1 MPVQTRARDNA
12 SANVVY
18 KPTPPAPQQQSF
30 PYKRRTVKKTYGR
43 AKPARTLRQGTLTQM
58 DFTSSAMQNFLDE
71 EEEEEEEEE
80 EDEKENQEPE
90 LADISKPKAKA
101 KAKSRSHRRK
111 TTGDVVEMGE
121 LELEE
126 EPPRQSKRRKT
137 LGDAPSST
145 ASSSFHTQTL
155 TQFLGTK
162 SENEQEEWQ
171 INDSEEDED
180 ALIMETP
187 RKDQALHAHGSQD
200 NSESAVPSLIK
211 SSTPANRE
219 KKTDISSAQSLE
231 TPLILRNNPASV
243 HSPLVTRSTNLD
255 GFQPILKKSPAVR
268 RFGRIPSDAVIPDS
282 YSTAHDSSNAPSPA
296 STVRATPSKKLR
308 FDLPEDKE
316 NVTPGRTKPK
326 SPKPKSQPSKRP
338 PLQEIPDSDEE
349 ADFDEYGDET
359 ESEDEN
365 NDGSPDSPTPKRF
378 RDSASSVDNAEVE
391 LADAAYDIGE
401 ETQAVFVSSA
411 RSLSQSRELSASSS
425 AAKAASREPEASRL
439 SESPHN
445 EQETGDSASV
455 QIIEETPA
463 ATPSEHADD
472 ENDAENDDSRD
483 DVASQSQAF
492 GTFAYTQGMESQR
505 LPLDAI
511 RAMGPQNHR
520 SDIMVSLHPEHI
532 AKIINRTKNHEFRA
546 WKIPTEVH
554 RVWIYITRPETQ
566 LKYMCMFGPPKSPGE
581 IKDENGLGN
590 REFNEGQQVAKFAY
604 EILQV
609 YELNNPVSLAE
620 MKEKGWVNGP
630 PQKYAFIPPAV
641 VGELTGN
648 LRCSLFDDDTQSD
661 NQMPSSPE
669 VNDTSESQELKAQLQ
684 SDADYNTQHYSSEL
698 ADEVVPA
705 SQSPVTRRGRRTAD
719 HSPQDE
725 NFTRPALPRT
735 RSLASQNLPPMLG
748 ARQIRP
754 SQATTVS
761 QLSSSPAPI
770 SPDRRAILISSQHDS
785 GSSSVRGMRS
795 SLRSSQYPTRSQML
809 PDSLINDEIAPP
821 PPVIWDSADEDSD
834 AVSDL

>member
-18 KPTPPAPQQQSF
+18 KPTPPAPKQQEF

-43 AKPARTLRQGTLTQM
+43 AKPARSLRQGTLTQM
-58 DFTSSAMQNFLDE
+58 DFTSSAMQNFLDDE
-71 EEEEEEEEE
+71 ED

-90 LADISKPKAKA
+90 LADTTKPKAKA
-101 KAKSRSHRRK
+101 KAKSRSNRRK
-111 TTGDVVEMGE
+111 TTGDVLEMGE

-126 EPPRQSKRRKT
+126 ELPPRSKRRKT
-137 LGDAPSST
+137 LGDAPSSA

-155 TQFLGTK
+155 TQFLGGK
-162 SENEQEEWQ
+162 SEDGQEKWQ
-171 INDSEEDED
+171 INDSEDDED

-187 RKDQALHAHGSQD
+187 RKDPNLQAHGSESI
-200 NSESAVPSLIK
+200 SESAVPSLIK

-219 KKTDISSAQSLE
+219 KKTDVCSSQSLE
-231 TPLILRNNPASV
+231 TPLILRNNPASE
-243 HSPLVTRSTNLD
+243 HSPLVAKSTNVD
-255 GFQPILKKSPAVR
+255 GLSSVLKKSPAVR
-268 RFGRIPSDAVIPDS
+268 RLGRIPSDAVIPDS
-282 YSTAHDSSNAPSPA
+282 YSTAHDSSPVPSPA
-296 STVRATPSKKLR
+296 STVKATPSKRLR
-308 FDLPEDKE
+308 FDLPDDKE

-326 SPKPKSQPSKRP
+326 SPKPKPKSQPSKRP

-349 ADFDEYGDET
+349 ADFDFTEDET
-359 ESEDEN
+359 ESEDEHG
-365 NDGSPDSPTPKRF
+365 DAGPDSPTPKRF
-378 RDSASSVDNAEVE
+378 RNVAPSVDIAEDE
-391 LADAAYDIGE
+391 LADAAYGIGE
-401 ETQAVFVSSA
+401 ETQAVFISSA
-411 RSLSQSRELSASSS
+411 RSLSQSRELGASSS
-425 AAKAASREPEASRL
+425 AAKPASQQPEALRL

-472 ENDAENDDSRD
+472 DNDAENHDPKD
-483 DVASQSQAF
+483 DVSPQSQAF

-505 LPLDAI
+505 LPLDTI

-532 AKIINRTKNHEFRA
+532 AKIVNRTKNHEFRA
-546 WKIPTEVH
+546 WKIPNDVH

-566 LKYMCMFGPPKSPGE
+566 LRYMCMFGPPKAPGE

-609 YELNNPVSLAE
+609 YELNNPVSLTE

-641 VGELTGN
+641 VGELTAN
-648 LRCSLFDDDTQSD
+648 LRCSLFDDDIQSD
-661 NQMPSSPE
+661 SQMPSSPQI
-669 VNDTSESQELKAQLQ
+669 NDTSESQELKAQLQ

-705 SQSPVTRRGRRTAD
+705 SQSPITRRVRRNAD
-719 HSPQDE
+719 NSPRDE
-725 NFTRPALPRT
+725 DFTRPALPRT
-735 RSLASQNLPPMLG
+735 RSIASQNLPPIPG
-748 ARQIRP
+748 ARQVRA

-761 QLSSSPAPI
+761 QLSSSPAL
-770 SPDRRAILISSQHDS
+770 SPDRRAILISSEHDN
-785 GSSSVRGMRS
+785 GSSSLHRTHS
-795 SLRSSQYPTRSQML
+795 SLLRSSQYPTRSQML
-809 PDSLINDEIAPP
+809 PDSLLDDEIAPP

-834 AVSDL
+834 